1 MFGTNLIAPYVA
13 AAMRPHTP
21 TPAPAAP
28 AAPPPPPPNSTAG
41 AAANPSDA
49 QAPAAR
55 STRRRDGVMRFLHL
69 RAAPAAAPAAPA
81 GTAGTELEVLAP
93 RPAQSPAAAP
103 ASAAPPASAPVPA
116 QEAQQPAAAAAPAP
130 KKEDR
135 SAGMRRMLE
144 RTAQVDIDIGPRGE
158 TRTGNIASAVEAAR
172 LKPAAAAPAKPKE
185 HGLIG
190 RHFGSVARSDAAR
203 ERLLKTTPGRA
214 QGMVN
219 ASSAARAAMLKS
231 LDRSAPMVQD
241 RMLSARSGNAAFRQS
256 MDQHLGASEATH
268 ELADALLQDHADLPA
283 VGDAAPVPVPVPLE
297 PVLVAQALTE
307 PTVQDPETG
316 ERRPPTGAEAHAAA
330 AYLTTEM
337 NWNALTGPAPTDRP
351 DAQLAWRAAE
361 VLSRTDAGFEV
372 LMGAMHKAPEAYKRD
387 SLHTFLQAADHL
399 RQQPKLAHNQ
409 HVTPH
414 AILQNASRMGSSPA
428 AHALQ
433 ASAAVLK
440 DSAAP
445 GFAHAMTSKESFTR
459 LATGQLGESP
469 ATATL
474 VDKLLPATHAEAP
487 DKLGSELLLVHALTP
502 PKVLAG
508 AEPTQLTGANALD
521 ALAYMTDHMNVSQL
535 TEPSRTP
542 LPAAA
547 ARAWQSAEVLS
558 RTSHGFEVL
567 MDKMA
572 VPPPPGPK
580 REAMRSFLQASDTL
594 RNTPQRADVRPDEH
608 PNAIMQ
614 LASTNTFGD
623 TLASRTVRASADI
636 LSGTAPRNQVRA
648 EKAKGDLFA
657 WRQGFR
663 EDGKGSTHAM
673 LTGRLRK
680 FVKTAVP
687 RAETTGKTKALKNMA
702 GISNSPLTSLAKGVQ
717 GTHLANLP
725 KELENYCGAFQD
737 ACDNL
742 GDAVADMPPASPGM
756 AADERAAVVGL
767 LDQWAGMTPKPKTP
781 DKFSCAALANAPEGS
796 ALRELAD
803 KPVTLDLLT
812 HLAKHVKL
820 PAPAI
825 ETTLAKARDLE
836 QAADLKPAAMT
847 RDEMAALMNTL
858 IGKMQSN
865 SRLKLSDGAIKGIST
880 AGASAIVSTALEGAL
895 MVGVRADL
903 RYDYGRHTT
912 MELARTGQGYE
923 IFLGTTDNHRA
934 QGGVGVKLGHDIKV
948 GSKDAGVQTKVRVGA
963 GATLTPVDY
972 ENSHGRGIIFR
983 VERPVTDATR
993 PNLDKE
999 WASVAFDDARMIDT
1013 TQRLMGFL
1021 LDAGSSGMSE
1031 EGLWNKLAADFG
1043 EGVSVGWQDNKTTT
1057 NRQKLAV
1064 DFGAAASAKFG
1075 DVSLRAG
1082 ASINL
1087 AAENTSGQHNTV
1099 SEVGGTGNLEQR
1111 KFGTAAN
1118 VTTGVNIGMGMG
1130 TTVGANDPKASGS
1143 TGAVPAEAEKKA
1155 GTAISTGGLDLLN
1168 AQTVLAEQ
1176 NQSVKVSLPTL
1187 DGKLISRSTYLD
1199 HEFVGVDAYVEK
1211 LEQQRELWVRTMT
1224 SVHVRDRG
1232 GAGVPKPEIG
1242 EAMFK
1247 AFTEA
1252 DKAEGTRQFDEL
1264 INTARAEDKPNVK
1277 YLVRMRMK
1285 PEVAEKY
1292 DHLSDIAKQA
1302 GSKFGQGDCEEQK
1315 RLLLAD
1321 PKSWLPAKLA
1331 TSEKISDKDTT
1342 GLKAGLRAFGVRQA
1356 EGARELRAFKCE

>member
-21 TPAPAAP
+21 APAPAAP
-28 AAPPPPPPNSTAG
+28 APAPHNTPADP
-41 AAANPSDA
+41 AANPND
-49 QAPAAR
+49 APAAR
-55 STRRRDGVMRFLHL
+55 NARRTEGALAFLRRR
-69 RAAPAAAPAAPA
+69 APPAAAPA
-81 GTAGTELEVLAP
+81 GTELAVLAQ
-93 RPAQSPAAAP
+93 RPAQSPATAA
-103 ASAAPPASAPVPA
+103 AAAAPPASAPVPT
-116 QEAQQPAAAAAPAP
+116 QEEQQPPTASAP

-144 RTAQVDIDIGPRGE
+144 RTPQVDIDIGPKGE
-158 TRTGNIASAVEAAR
+158 TRTGNIASAVHAAR
-172 LKPAAAAPAKPKE
+172 LKPAAATPAKQKE
-185 HGLIG
+185 HGVVG

-203 ERLLKTTPGRA
+203 DRLLKTPPGRA

-241 RMLSARSGNAAFRQS
+241 RMLGARSGNAAFRQS

-283 VGDAAPVPVPVPLE
+283 VGDAAPAPVPVPLE
-297 PVLVAQALTE
+297 SVLVAQALTE
-307 PTVQDPETG
+307 PTVHDAATG
-316 ERRPPTGAEAHAAA
+316 ERRPPNGAEALAAA

-361 VLSRTDAGFEV
+361 VLSRSDAGFGV
-372 LMGAMHKAPEAYKRD
+372 LMDLMHKAPEAYKRD
-387 SLHTFLQAADHL
+387 SLHTFLQAADQL
-399 RQQPKLAHNQ
+399 RQQPRLAHNQ

-414 AILQNASRMGSSPA
+414 AMLQNAARMGNSPA
-428 AHALQ
+428 GRALQ

-459 LATGQLGESP
+459 LATAQLGESD

-474 VDKLLPATHAEAP
+474 INKLLPATHGEAP
-487 DKLGSELLLVHALTP
+487 DKLGSEVLLAHALTP
-502 PKVLAG
+502 PLVRDG
-508 AEPTQLTGANALD
+508 AAPTLLTGGDALK
-521 ALAYMTDHMNVSQL
+521 ALAYMTDTMDVSQL
-535 TEPSRTP
+535 TTPARTRP
-542 LPAAA
+542 PEA

-572 VPPPPGPK
+572 HPPPPGPT

-594 RNTPQRADVRPDEH
+594 RNTPQRATVRPDEH
-608 PNAIMQ
+608 PNAVMQ

-623 TLASRTVRASADI
+623 TLASRTIRASADI
-636 LSGTAPRNQVRA
+636 LSGAAPRNQARA

-663 EDGKGSTHAM
+663 ADGKGSTHAM

-680 FVKTAVP
+680 FVRTAVP

-702 GISNSPLTSLAKGVQ
+702 GISNSALTPLAKGVQ

-737 ACDNL
+737 ACGSL
-742 GDAVADMPPASPGM
+742 GDAVADMPAASPGL
-756 AADERAAVVGL
+756 AADERAAVAGL
-767 LDQWAGMTPKPKTP
+767 LRQWAGMTPKPKTP
-781 DKFSCAALANAPEGS
+781 DKFSCAALAGAPEGS

-812 HLAKHVKL
+812 HLAKHIKL

-825 ETTLAKARDLE
+825 ENTLAGARAME

-880 AGASAIVSTALEGAL
+880 AGASAIVSKALEGAL

-963 GATLTPVDY
+963 GATVTPVDY
-972 ENSHGRGIIFR
+972 ENSHGRGVIFR

-1057 NRQKLAV
+1057 NRQKLAI

-1111 KFGTAAN
+1111 KFGSAAN
-1118 VTTGVNIGMGMG
+1118 VTTGVNIGLGMG
-1130 TTVGANDPKASGS
+1130 TTVGASDPKANGS
-1143 TGAVPAEAEKKA
+1143 TGAVAAEAEKKS
-1155 GTAISTGGLDLLN
+1155 GTAISSGGLDLLN

-1247 AFTEA
+1247 AFTKA
-1252 DKAEGTRQFDEL
+1252 DLAEGTRQFDAL
-1264 INTARAEDKPNVK
+1264 IATARAEAKPNFK

-1285 PEVAEKY
+1285 PEAAEKY

-1321 PKSWLPAKLA
+1321 PQSWLPAKLA